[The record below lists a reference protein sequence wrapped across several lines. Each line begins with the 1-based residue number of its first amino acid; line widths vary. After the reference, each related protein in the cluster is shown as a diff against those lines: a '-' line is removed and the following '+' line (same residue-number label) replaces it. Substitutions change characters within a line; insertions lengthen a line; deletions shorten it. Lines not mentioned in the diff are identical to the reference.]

1 MTVTKDANKDYTRV
15 AWTSPNTSGVIQS
28 SYGFWTMTL
37 CSNAYCL
44 LQISSRSILCA
55 GQPLRA
61 PQQVPRS
68 NTSWRSQIGTKW
80 KTNSPTLVNSYGS
93 AKHTVINANG
103 QSVVYWTPLQASG
116 TVEES
121 LGKAGFGFFRRWASP
136 WCIQSYSWFVVSKH
150 KCRCSS
156 SCIEHH
162 SQANCQGCL

>member
-1 MTVTKDANKDYTRV
+1 
-15 AWTSPNTSGVIQS
+15 
-28 SYGFWTMTL
+28 MTL

-44 LQISSRSILCA
+44 LQISLRSILCA

-61 PQQVPRS
+61 PQRVPRS

-80 KTNSPTLVNSYGS
+80 KTNSHQRWLTVMVLRSILWSTLMDN
-93 AKHTVINANG
+93 
-103 QSVVYWTPLQASG
+103 PLSIDSASG
-116 TVEES
+116 QWNGWRS
-121 LGKAGFGFFRRWASP
+121 HLGKAGFGFFRRWASP

-162 SQANCQGCL
+162 SQANCQGCLLRVSAWVSLTFVQFVQLVQNQRFLS